1 MKTSTLQD
9 LLIDEIRDLY
19 DAEKQL
25 IRAIPKMAKASS
37 DSELGDA
44 FRQHLEQTK
53 EQASRLEQVFE
64 SMGMKAKSKPCR
76 AMKGLVEEGQEVM
89 GEEMEDALMD
99 CALVGAARRVEHY
112 EMAGYDSARAMAQAL
127 GLKDAMQ
134 LLQETLNEETQTDKR
149 LTQIGKRLLKEAGR
163 PQPAKEPEGKA
174 QTKSSGGGS
183 KKAAS
188 AKRSGSKRS
197 SSKAGGSGPPTTD
210 HEEIKRWAEER
221 GAHPACVRGT
231 GNKGDIG
238 MIRLDFPGYSGAD
251 SLEEISW
258 DEFFEKFDEN
268 GLALIYQEKTA
279 AGEKSNFNKLVKR
292 ETVQSGKS
300 RA

>member
-89 GEEMEDALMD
+89 AEDMEDALMD
-99 CALVGAARRVEHY
+99 CAL
-112 EMAGYDSARAMAQAL
+112 AGYDSARAMAQAL

-197 SSKAGGSGPPTTD
+197 SSKAAGSGQPTTD